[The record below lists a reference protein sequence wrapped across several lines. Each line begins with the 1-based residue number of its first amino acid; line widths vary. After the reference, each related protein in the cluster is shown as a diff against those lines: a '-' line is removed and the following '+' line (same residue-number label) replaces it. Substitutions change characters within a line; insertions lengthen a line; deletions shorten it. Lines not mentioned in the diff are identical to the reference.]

1 MRFALDRTVTIPYKY
16 TLGSRGNRY
25 APMVGFTFAKLK
37 ALELGHARTRL
48 RIMTTYSAKPQDI
61 DREWF
66 VVDATDQ
73 ILGRLATEVARRLR
87 GKHKPIFTPHMDTGD
102 FIVVINA
109 DKVKLTG
116 RKWDQK
122 TYYHHSGYPGGI
134 KSVVAKRLIETKP
147 EEMIKKAVW
156 GMLPKNRLGRKLI
169 KKLKVYA
176 GPEHPHA
183 AQQPQE
189 LTIKG

>member
-1 MRFALDRTVTIPYKY
+1 MK
-16 TLGSRGNRY
+16 
-25 APMVGFTFAKLK
+25 TF
-37 ALELGHARTRL
+37 
-48 RIMTTYSAKPQDI
+48 SAKPQDI
-61 DREWF
+61 ERGWF

-102 FIVVINA
+102 FVIVVNA
-109 DKVKLTG
+109 DKIKLTG

-122 TYYHHSGYPGGI
+122 NYYHHSGYPGGI
-134 KSVVAKRLIETKP
+134 KGIVAHKLIQKEP
-147 EEMIKKAVW
+147 EEMVKKAVW

-176 GPEHPHA
+176 GPTHPHS

-189 LTIKG
+189 LTIEG